1 MRLLDHDIGGGR
13 GEGEAQDGWNQ
24 DPIGFKRKRGHCLA
38 GILLRHASHSPYRM
52 ARAIQTI
59 CFSDIR
65 VYLVLH
71 LGMQIGH
78 INL

>member
-1 MRLLDHDIGGGR
+1 M
-13 GEGEAQDGWNQ
+13 
-24 DPIGFKRKRGHCLA
+24 A